1 MSSRHQARRRKT
13 DGRRQHELHERRLRR
28 ETWDGLEIAVA
39 DIDDPDLLDAFE
51 SLRPAGQRV
60 FDLLSPR
67 SRWLAEAS

>member
-1 MSSRHQARRRKT
+1 MRSGHQARRRKT
-13 DGRRQHELHERRLRR
+13 YGRRQHEVHERQLRH
-28 ETWDGLEIAVA
+28 ETWDGFDVAVA
-39 DIDDPDLLDAFE
+39 DIDDPDLLDSFE

>member
-1 MSSRHQARRRKT
+1 MSSRHQSRRRKT
-13 DGRRQHELHERRLRR
+13 YGRRQHELHERQLRR
-28 ETWDGLEIAVA
+28 ETWDGFEVAVA
-39 DIDDPDLLDAFE
+39 DIDEADVLEAFE

>member
-1 MSSRHQARRRKT
+1 MSSGHQARRRKT
-13 DGRRQHELHERRLRR
+13 YGRRQHELHERHVRH
-28 ETWDGLEIAVA
+28 ETWDGREIAVA
-39 DIDDPDLLDAFE
+39 DIDDPELLDAFE